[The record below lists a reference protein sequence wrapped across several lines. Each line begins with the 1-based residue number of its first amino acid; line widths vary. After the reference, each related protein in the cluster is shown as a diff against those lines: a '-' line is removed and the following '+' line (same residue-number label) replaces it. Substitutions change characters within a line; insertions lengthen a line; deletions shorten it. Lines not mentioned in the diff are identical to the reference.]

1 MNIMEFTKIA
11 ELEKQL
17 AGIQAELADLKM
29 GAVQDEK
36 FSKVLEYAILYCIG
50 NHITDTSV
58 PEYVKKVMPYLSNEM
73 LEKLRMLVISNGLT
87 SENKEYIFK
96 MWVDVFGDFQAEF
109 FRRGL
114 M

>member
-1 MNIMEFTKIA
+1 MNIMEFTKIT

-58 PEYVKKVMPYLSNEM
+58 TEYVKKVMPYLSNEM
-73 LEKLRMLVISNGLT
+73 LEKLGMLVISNGLT
-87 SENKEYIFK
+87 SENEKKKYTFN
-96 MWVDVFGDFQAEF
+96 MWVDVFGDFQAE
-109 FRRGL
+109 L
-114 M
+114 L